1 MDSAT
6 APARSLWR
14 CPKCGRC
21 FANRNQSHSCGKY
34 SVNAYLNGKS
44 PGAIELFH
52 RFSAMVADCGPFMY
66 APAGTRIG
74 FQVRMIFSAI
84 TLRQSELHGHV
95 VLARRLEN
103 PRFTKIESLSPGNHV
118 HHFRIGQTSELDD
131 EVMTWLREAYRVG
144 C

>member
-14 CPKCGRC
+14 CPKCGRSY
-21 FANRNQSHSCGKY
+21 ANRNQSHSCGRY
-34 SVNAYLNGKS
+34 SVNGYLKGKS
-44 PGAIELFH
+44 PEAIELFH
-52 RFSAMVADCGPFMY
+52 RFSAMVADCGPFIY

-84 TLRQSELHGHV
+84 MLNKTELRGHV

-103 PRFTKIESLSPGNHV
+103 LRFTKIEFVSPGNQV
-118 HHFRIGQTSELDD
+118 HHFRILQASELDA
-131 EVMTWLREAYRVG
+131 EVMAWLREAYLVG